1 MPGDTS
7 RPMMN
12 RLRIAQIYFSPRM
25 LLMLVLGFASGMP
38 LALSGGTL
46 TAWMVAEGIDI
57 RTIGVFSLTG
67 LPYAFKFLWSPLM
80 DRYVPPFLGRRRGW
94 MLVTQ
99 LLLVV
104 TLAALGFFNPSSNL
118 PLVALLAVAIA
129 FFSASQDIVLDAYRT
144 EYLTPTERGAGAGVW
159 IMGYRIALLVSG
171 AAALILSDHLPWRTV
186 YVLMGGLMTIGC
198 IATLIAPEPRL
209 QDREGRTVAPP
220 ASLREAVVNPLVEFF
235 RRPGSLE
242 IVLFVV
248 LYKIGDVAAAQMTTP
263 FILQHVGFSR
273 TELGAV
279 YKGLGMVAT
288 IVGTLAG
295 GALMIRWSLKR
306 SLFVFGV
313 LQGVSTLSFILLEFT
328 GRQIWAL
335 GTVIGIENITGGM
348 GTAAYTALLMG
359 LCNTRFT
366 ATQYALLSSLM
377 AVSRY
382 VTGAPTGFLAAAVG
396 WPAFFTVCALLAAPG
411 LLLLLRYR
419 RWGVNSEP
427 DAGPPTGN

>member
-1 MPGDTS
+1 
-7 RPMMN
+7 MMN
-12 RLRIAQIYFSPRM
+12 RPRIAQIYLSPRM

-99 LLLVV
+99 ILLVV

-144 EYLTPTERGAGAGVW
+144 EYLSPQERGAGAGVW
-159 IMGYRIALLVSG
+159 IMGYRIAILVSG

-198 IATLIAPEPRL
+198 LATLIAPEPHPE
-209 QDREGRTVAPP
+209 DREGRAVAPP
-220 ASLREAVVNPLVEFF
+220 ASLREAVVQPMLEFF

-242 IVLFVV
+242 ILLFVI

-288 IVGTLAG
+288 IAGTLAG
-295 GALMIRWSLKR
+295 GALMIRWTLQR
-306 SLFVFGV
+306 SLFVFGI
-313 LQGVSTLSFILLEFT
+313 LQGISTLSFILLEFT

-335 GTVIGIENITGGM
+335 GVVIGIENITSGM

-396 WPAFFTVCALLAAPG
+396 WPVFFVICTVLAAPG
-411 LLLLLRYR
+411 LLLLLRYK
-419 RWGVNSEP
+419 RWGVSSEP
-427 DAGPPTGN
+427 GAGLPPGD